1 VPSGAKT
8 VDAAGA
14 SVYPGLIDTSTD
26 IGLNEPG
33 VRNYDDVSEILPF
46 GQMLRTR
53 VAVQA
58 DSDAIPVARV
68 EGITTVAVRPS
79 GGTISGEIPVMNLG
93 GWTWEEMIL
102 RPAAGLA
109 LTLPG
114 GGGGGGRGG
123 GGGGGGAAANTGGAD
138 PLTELNRLLARARLY
153 AKQGPN
159 RQVDWTLE
167 PLVPIVERRQA
178 MYVAAGTDVAIRS
191 AVAWAEREGVR
202 IVVRSGADA
211 QLAADFLKQHDVPLI
226 LSDILTLPSREDAFH
241 AYTYQAPGVLAK
253 AGVTFAFSSG
263 GYQFSRNLAF
273 QAGRA
278 VAWGLDRDAAL
289 KALTINAAKILGV
302 DHQVG
307 SIEAGKVANL
317 IVVKGD
323 PLEIRSQITHVVVA
337 GNDLPLTSK
346 HVELF
351 NRFMSRQ

>member
-1 VPSGAKT
+1 
-8 VDAAGA
+8 
-14 SVYPGLIDTSTD
+14 
-26 IGLNEPG
+26 LNEPG

-68 EGITTVAVRPS
+68 EGVTTVAVRPT

-93 GWTWEEMIL
+93 GWTWEEMTL

-114 GGGGGGRGG
+114 GGGGGRGG
-123 GGGGGGAAANTGGAD
+123 GGGGGGAGANAGGPD
-138 PLTELNRLLARARLY
+138 PLATLNQLLARARVY
-153 AKQGPN
+153 AKQGAN
-159 RQVDWTLE
+159 RQIDWTLE
-167 PLVPIVERRQA
+167 PLVPIIERRQA
-178 MYVAAGTDVAIRS
+178 MYVAAGSDVAIRS
-191 AVAWAEREGVR
+191 AVTWAEKEGVR
-202 IVVRSGADA
+202 IVVRSGPDA
-211 QLAADFLKQHDVPLI
+211 QLAADYLKQHDVPVI

-253 AGVTFAFSSG
+253 AGVMFAFSSG
-263 GYQFSRNLAF
+263 GYQFSRNIGF

-278 VAWGLDRDAAL
+278 VAWGLNRDDAI

-317 IVVKGD
+317 IVIKGD
-323 PLEIRSQITHVVVA
+323 PIEIRSQLTHVIVA
-337 GNDLPLTSK
+337 GADLPLTSK
-346 HVELF
+346 HTELF